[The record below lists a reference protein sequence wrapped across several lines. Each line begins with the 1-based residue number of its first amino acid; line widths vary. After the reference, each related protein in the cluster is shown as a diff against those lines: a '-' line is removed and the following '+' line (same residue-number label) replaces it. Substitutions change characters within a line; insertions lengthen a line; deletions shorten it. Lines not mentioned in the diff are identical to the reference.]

1 MAETITLEFL
11 AAQQR
16 RILDEMVSMRGE
28 LGSVRDDIR
37 VLTTIVLRHEETL
50 IRVLE
55 QMTAMVAQNARIV
68 DRLRALDERVSRL
81 EEQEH

>member
-1 MAETITLEFL
+1 MPETVTLEFL

-16 RILDEMVSMRGE
+16 RILDEIAF
-28 LGSVRDDIR
+28 LRDDIK
-37 VLTTIVLRHEETL
+37 VLTAIVLRHEETL

-68 DRLRALDERVSRL
+68 DRLRALDERLTQL
-81 EEQEH
+81 EER